1 MNCYFGRENKNMAS
15 WPGNRGRWRRILLA
29 VAVSMATAADV
40 AGQDD
45 LNEPVPMWNTELP
58 AADEL
63 LQRVIQS
70 FPTSTMQIQATIK
83 AKQANGRLDRTIY
96 AEVLMSSRAGL
107 YSSMYTLSDALG
119 GDLEQLV
126 ISREPERQP
135 VYRYRKGNP
144 LVDAPV
150 PNLFERVQ
158 GTDLTWIDV
167 SLAYLWWPEGET
179 VGTDRLRGRFC
190 YVVELPAPQPAR
202 DTMSK
207 IHIWVDP
214 KINMLLKAEAHN
226 YDNEVIRRMTIESF
240 KKVDGIWFIKD
251 IDIYSFPARH
261 KTSLRVQSIKTFV
274 DLPQEEELTAPTMD

>member
-1 MNCYFGRENKNMAS
+1 MNCYVEDTGLKLVWR
-15 WPGNRGRWRRILLA
+15 PRCRGIRTGIFLVIIAGIAA
-29 VAVSMATAADV
+29 VEA

-45 LNEPVPMWNTELP
+45 LYDPVPMWSTELP

-63 LQRVIQS
+63 LQRVIRS
-70 FPTSTMQIQATIK
+70 MPTSTMQIQATIK

-96 AEVLMSSRAGL
+96 AEVLMSTKAGL

-119 GDLEQLV
+119 GDLEQLQ
-126 ISREPERQP
+126 ISREPERLP
-135 VYRYRKGNP
+135 VYRYRKGDP

-167 SLAYLWWPEGET
+167 SLAYLWWPDGET
-179 VGTDRLRGRFC
+179 VGTERVRGRFC
-190 YVVELPAPQPAR
+190 YIIELPPPQPAR

-214 KINMLLKAEAHN
+214 KINMLLKAEAYN
-226 YDNEVIRRMTIESF
+226 YEDEPIRRMTIESF

-251 IDIYSFPARH
+251 IDIYSFPTRH

-274 DLPQEEELTAPTMD
+274 EMPEEEKLTAPTME